1 MQKKLTL
8 LLSFILITIFA
19 LPESKAASMPA
30 SEIRQFYEELHLQN
44 EVSYKA
50 FQQAIVGYC
59 KIKVKK
65 PVLTLIDFSK
75 ASTEERLYVIDM
87 EKKTVLFKSHVAHGK
102 NSGGNYATS
111 FSNERGSNQ
120 SSLGFF
126 LTENTYQGKNGLS
139 LIINGLEKGINDR
152 AKMRAVVIHGADY
165 ANPKQAKILGRLG
178 RSFGCPALP
187 RGLAQPIIN
196 TIKDGSLLY
205 IYSESHNEEYLKN
218 SSLIG

>member
-8 LLSFILITIFA
+8 LFSFLLIAILA
-19 LPESKAASMPA
+19 LPESKAAPMSS
-30 SEIRQFYEELHLQN
+30 SEIRQLYENLQLQN

-50 FQQAIVGYC
+50 FNQAVTGYH
-59 KIKVKK
+59 KINVKK
-65 PVLTLIDFSK
+65 AILTLIDFSK

-87 EKKTVLFKSHVAHGK
+87 EKKAVLFKSHVAHGK

-111 FSNERGSNQ
+111 FSNEKGSNQ

-139 LIINGLEKGINDR
+139 LIINGLENGINDR
-152 AKMRAVVIHGADY
+152 AKTRAVVIHGADY
-165 ANPKQAKILGRLG
+165 ANPKQAKALGRLG

-187 RGLAQPIIN
+187 RELTQPIIN

-205 IYSESHNEEYLKN
+205 IYSESHNEEYLK
-218 SSLIG
+218 SSRVI